1 MKFKYDENCIEE
13 MILSDSE
20 IKLIKSKAKELREI
34 CYQFGFFR
42 FDVMADYVGFDEE
55 ENEFTYEQVA
65 NGLIKVLPF
74 VEKYWGKLVEEEFL
88 LGLLNEIEE
97 NIHNVTV
104 SVLDSPLS
112 KDDICEELNNFE
124 SFEVM
129 AAVSKF
135 CDRETLCKAYDY
147 LKQNAHDDED

>member
-1 MKFKYDENCIEE
+1 MRFKYDENCIEE
-13 MILSDSE
+13 MILSSDE
-20 IKLIKSKAKELREI
+20 IKLIKSKAKELRKL

-65 NGLIKVLPF
+65 NGLKKVLPF

-88 LGLLNEIEE
+88 LGLLNKIEE

-112 KDDICEELNNFE
+112 KDDICEEITSNFDCLD
-124 SFEVM
+124 V
-129 AAVSKF
+129 ADALSKF
-135 CDRETLCKAYDY
+135 SDRATLCKVYEY
-147 LKQNAHDDED
+147 LKAQEKD

>member
-1 MKFKYDENCIEE
+1 MRFKYDENCMEE
-13 MILSDSE
+13 MILSSDE
-20 IKLIKSKAKELREI
+20 IKLIKSKAKELRKL

-42 FDVMADYVGFDEE
+42 FDVMADYVGFDKE
-55 ENEFTYEQVA
+55 ENEFTYEEVA
-65 NGLIKVLPF
+65 NGLKKVLPF
-74 VEKYWGKLVEEEFL
+74 VEKYWEKLVEEEFL

-97 NIHNVTV
+97 HIHNVTV

-129 AAVSKF
+129 AAVTKF
-135 CDRETLCKAYDY
+135 CDRETLCKVYEY
-147 LKQNAHDDED
+147 LKAQEKD